1 MASSASASRSSS
13 ASSSAL
19 VFYDIA
25 THPQHTPYAPNPCK
39 TRYALNFTKAPY
51 RTEWVDIPDIHAVR
65 TALRCPASRKFLD
78 GSDYHTLPMLQDT
91 TPGAE
96 FVLGDSLDIACYLAS
111 RAAAWG
117 GGALFPVDSTR
128 HGLDYSSP
136 HIGDATG
143 VTPLSAREAATPDLA
158 DYAHF
163 NTHVDAT
170 FTAYVVLAAQN
181 MVHAFPPASAA
192 RTKALF
198 AQRAG
203 VPTWDDLI
211 GPFADAEKRAGIFRA
226 FETGIAGLA
235 TLYAQKDG
243 PFLEGQTPSYAD
255 LVVGGWLRDFSQ
267 FLEQE
272 EWAEFCTWHGG
283 VFGRLH
289 ETLQRQ
295 YWEVL

>member
-1 MASSASASRSSS
+1 MVSSDSHA
-13 ASSSAL
+13 AL
-19 VFYDIA
+19 VLYDIA
-25 THPQHTPYAPNPCK
+25 TDPPHTPYAPNPCK

-51 RTEWVDIPDIHAVR
+51 RTEWIDIPDIAAVR
-65 TALRCPASRKFLD
+65 TALHCPASRNFLD
-78 GSDYHTLPMLQDT
+78 GSDFHTLPMLQDT

-117 GGALFPVDSTR
+117 GGALFPADSTR
-128 HGLDYSSP
+128 HGLDYISP
-136 HIGDATG
+136 HMHEAMSF
-143 VTPLSAREAATPDLA
+143 VPLSAREAADPDLA

-170 FTAYVVLAAQN
+170 FTTFVGLTVQN
-181 MVHAFPPASAA
+181 MARAFPPASAA

-203 VPTWDDLI
+203 VSAWDDLTGGAI
-211 GPFADAEKRAGIFRA
+211 ADAEKRAGLFRA
-226 FETGIAGLA
+226 FETGVAGLA
-235 TLYAQKDG
+235 GLYAQKEG

-255 LVVGGWLRDFSQ
+255 FVVGGWLKEFNR
-267 FLEQE
+267 FLEKE

-289 ETLQRQ
+289 EALQQ
-295 YWEVL
+295 YWEVR

>member
-1 MASSASASRSSS
+1 MASSNSHA
-13 ASSSAL
+13 AL
-19 VFYDIA
+19 VLYDIA

-51 RTEWVDIPDIHAVR
+51 RTEWVEIPDIHAVR

-78 GSDYHTLPMLQDT
+78 GSDFYTLPMLQDT

-111 RAAAWG
+111 RTAAWG

-136 HIGDATG
+136 HIHDAMS
-143 VTPLSAREAATPDLA
+143 VVPLSAREATTPDLA
-158 DYAHF
+158 DYARF

-170 FTAYVVLAAQN
+170 FTTYVTLTSQN
-181 MVHAFPPASAA
+181 MALAFPPASAA
-192 RTKALF
+192 RTKAVF

-203 VPTWDDLI
+203 VPSWDDLM
-211 GPFADAEKRAGIFRA
+211 GFLGDAEKHKGIFRA

-235 TLYAQKDG
+235 NLYAQKEG

-255 LVVGGWLRDFSQ
+255 LVVGGWLRMFSQ
-267 FLEQE
+267 FMEQD

-289 ETLQRQ
+289 EALQRQ
-295 YWEVL
+295 YWEVR